1 MQSII
6 QLQNVTTGYDAKI
19 ALKDVSLNIN
29 ARDFLGII
37 GPNGGGKTTL
47 VKVILGLLKPKQGQV
62 KYFREGKEV
71 NEITMGYLPQHS
83 EIDHTF
89 PISVYDTILSG
100 LSRQKS
106 LLRPFTREQ
115 RGMVDEIVNQL
126 QLNGLDKRHIG
137 ALSGGQLQRVLLARA
152 IVSKPEV
159 VILDEPN
166 TYIDQQFQ
174 SQMYQILL
182 DINRDCAIVMVSHN
196 VKSILQNA
204 KEVAYVNQILHYY
217 SNTDISESEL
227 QQCSG
232 HSAHNL

>member
-137 ALSGGQLQRVLLARA
+137 ALSGDNYNGFCWL
-152 IVSKPEV
+152 
-159 VILDEPN
+159 EPS
-166 TYIDQQFQ
+166 FQ
-174 SQMYQILL
+174 
-182 DINRDCAIVMVSHN
+182 NRRWSFWM
-196 VKSILQNA
+196 
-204 KEVAYVNQILHYY
+204 
-217 SNTDISESEL
+217 
-227 QQCSG
+227 
-232 HSAHNL
+232 NLIPI

>member
-100 LSRQKS
+100 LSRQKP
-106 LLRPFTREQ
+106 LLHPFTLEQ
-115 RGMVDEIVNQL
+115 RGMVDEMVNRL
-126 QLNGLDKRHIG
+126 QLSGLEKRHIG

-182 DINRDCAIVMVSHN
+182 DINRDCAIIMVSHN

>member
-29 ARDFLGII
+29 TRDFLGII

-47 VKVILGLLKPKQGQV
+47 VKVILGFLKPKQGQV

-100 LSRQKS
+100 LSRQKP
-106 LLRPFTREQ
+106 LLRPFTPEQ
-115 RGMVDEIVNQL
+115 RGMVDEMVNRL
-126 QLNGLDKRHIG
+126 QLNGLEKRHIG

-182 DINRDCAIVMVSHN
+182 DINRDCAIIMVSHN

>member
-126 QLNGLDKRHIG
+126 QLNGLEKRHIG